1 MNFSTEL
8 DLIDNQIYKASG
20 ERIRLLPEM
29 VYYLYSTSSYSFGD
43 DDDDDDDVGE
53 QEDEYEDDDY

>member
-1 MNFSTEL
+1 VNFSTEL
-8 DLIDNQIYKASG
+8 DLVDNQIYKASG

-29 VYYLYSTSSYSFGD
+29 VYYQCSTSSYSFGD

-53 QEDEYEDDDY
+53 QEDEYEDDDN

>member
-20 ERIRLLPEM
+20 ERIRLLPEI
-29 VYYLYSTSSYSFGD
+29 VYYQGSTSSYSFGD
-43 DDDDDDDVGE
+43 DDDDDDVLGE
-53 QEDEYEDDDY
+53 QEDEYEDDDN